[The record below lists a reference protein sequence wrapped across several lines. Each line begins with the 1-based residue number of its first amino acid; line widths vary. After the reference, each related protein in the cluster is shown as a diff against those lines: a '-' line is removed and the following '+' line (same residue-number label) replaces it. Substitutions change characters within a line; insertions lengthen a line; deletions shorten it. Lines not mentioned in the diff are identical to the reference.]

1 MENEGGQKWI
11 ENEDWSGRILR
22 NKDFTQV
29 AFKNVCFDGADLT
42 GSCFHNALLDGCS
55 LRNALLKD
63 ADLTGTSLRGADL
76 EGADICGA
84 NLWCAVL
91 EKANLTDVRSDEAT
105 RFFRLY
111 CPEKGAFMG
120 YKKCCDDRI
129 VELLIPADAKRTSA
143 TRNSCRCS
151 KAKVLIIKNFDCTQY
166 YDEAWSLVDETFVY
180 RRGCEVKV
188 PDFDEDRWNDST
200 TGIHFWMTRE
210 EAMKY

>member
-1 MENEGGQKWI
+1 MENADGQKWI
-11 ENEDWSGRILR
+11 EDEDWSGRILR
-22 NKDFTQV
+22 NKDFTNA
-29 AFKNVCFDGADLT
+29 AFKNVCLDSADLT

-55 LRNALLKD
+55 LRNAVLKN

-76 EGADICGA
+76 AGADICGA

-91 EKANLTDVRSDEAT
+91 EKANLTDVRSDGAT

-129 VELLIPADAKRTSA
+129 VELLIPSDAKRTSA

-166 YDEAWSLVDETFVY
+166 YDEAWSLVDENFVY
-180 RRGCEVKV
+180 RRGCQVEV